1 MNVCYTAYLQLRT
14 ENIDIRRFTIIM
26 VKDYL
31 YGGNMNT
38 DYKGYTI
45 VAASEWDD
53 ASGLWNGRYRVL
65 DDKGMVVYESFVKP
79 LHNEEEAYQAAN
91 AEARAWIDGQ

>member
-1 MNVCYTAYLQLRT
+1 
-14 ENIDIRRFTIIM
+14 
-26 VKDYL
+26 
-31 YGGNMNT
+31 MNT

-79 LHNEEEAYQAAN
+79 GFV
-91 AEARAWIDGQ
+91 AEPNRKSILQ